1 MRDIASLLKAYE
13 GNIVT
18 VKKALSTEYEPT
30 RVLEEAEERGV
41 PAVFKVLG
49 FPLPCAGSLIPSREH
64 LYTLMGVRN
73 DEDAYRRVLAPPPS
87 NGNDW
92 FIEKS
97 FENTFLEFRGKV
109 KDLPAIKFYEKD
121 GGRYI
126 TTSIIVARLPG
137 ADTYN
142 ASVHRLMISDEEG
155 FAVRIVPRHLYRIYE
170 DNLKEGRETPVA
182 IMIGASPLTLL
193 ASSLSPPLGVFELS
207 LYKNLAGERL
217 EIVYT
222 PKYGLPVDASSAIV
236 IEGMLT
242 SKLVDE
248 GPFVDLLNLYDRR
261 RKQPYLR
268 VEKIY
273 LNQSSRSFFHVLL
286 PGGREHKTIMGFPR
300 EAAIWD
306 AVRKAVP
313 RVIKVRLTSP
323 GGGWLHAI
331 ISIERNSDGDGKT
344 AIMAALGAHP
354 SVKHVVVVDYDID
367 PDKPGDVEWAIA
379 TRFRADRGL
388 VVINNA
394 RGSTLDP
401 TAEDGMVTKM
411 GIDATYPLKDRSKYE
426 RPTHPYSEGR

>member
-1 MRDIASLLKAYE
+1 MRDIASLLEHYRSQ
-13 GNIVT
+13 GNVIT
-18 VKKALSTEYEPT
+18 VEKTLSTEYEPT
-30 RVLEEAEERGV
+30 KVLEEAERKGV
-41 PAVFKVLG
+41 PVIFNVQG
-49 FPLPCAGSLIPSREH
+49 FPMPCVGSLIPSREH
-64 LYTLMGVRN
+64 LYTLMGVRS

-87 NGNDW
+87 NDW
-92 FIEKS
+92 FIEKP
-97 FENTFLEFRGKV
+97 FENIFSEFNGNV

-126 TTSIIVARLPG
+126 TTSIIVARVPG
-137 ADTYN
+137 TNTYN
-142 ASVHRLMISDEEG
+142 ASVHRLMISDEKG
-155 FAVRIVPRHLYRIYE
+155 FAIRIVPRHLYRIYE
-170 DNLKEGRETPVA
+170 DNLKEGKETPVA

-207 LYKNLAGERL
+207 LYKNLANERL

-222 PKYGLPVDASSAIV
+222 PNYGLPVDASSAII
-236 IEGMLT
+236 IEGVLT

-248 GPFVDLLNLYDRR
+248 GPFVDLLNLYDRK

-273 LNQSSRSFFHVLL
+273 LNQSSRAFFHVLL
-286 PGGREHKTIMGFPR
+286 PGGLEHKTIMGFPR

-313 RVIKVRLTSP
+313 RVIKVRLTP
-323 GGGWLHAI
+323 AGGGWLHAI

-344 AIMAALGAHP
+344 AIMAAFGAHP

-367 PDKPGDVEWAIA
+367 PDKPEDVEWAIA
-379 TRFRADRGL
+379 TRFRADKGL
-388 VVINNA
+388 VIINNA

-401 TAEDGMVTKM
+401 TAEDGIVTKM
-411 GIDATYPLKDRSKYE
+411 GIDATYPLKERSKYE
-426 RPTHPYSEGR
+426 RPTYPKGR